1 MVNKDGVIINVDLNV
16 KNWLIKVDVM
26 MDLFGIPVYVN
37 MNVIS
42 HKMLENIKIMQIA
55 NVENTN

>member
-1 MVNKDGVIINVDLNV
+1 MVNKDGVIINVDVNV

-37 MNVIS
+37 TNVIS
-42 HKMLENIKIMQIA
+42 HKMLENI
-55 NVENTN
+55 